1 MVRAPAKGS
10 CNASGGRAVG
20 PAPQAF
26 VLGEAVAQRGV
37 RVGDFQAQMVVA
49 QDDLFDAHTE
59 AAGVGRFNCVA
70 GAG

>member
-1 MVRAPAKGS
+1 
-10 CNASGGRAVG
+10 
-20 PAPQAF
+20 
-26 VLGEAVAQRGV
+26 
-37 RVGDFQAQMVVA
+37 VGDFQAQMVVA